1 MNPGPRAGAEEEV
14 IPMPRTILIASDHGG
29 FALKGALIQAL
40 RAADSQIE
48 DLGPDCTG
56 SCDYPVFANKLCQ
69 RLLDA
74 GEDGQN
80 GQMLG
85 ILVCGTGLGMSMA
98 ANRFA
103 GIRAAVCTCEFMAR
117 MARAHNN
124 ANVLCLGER
133 VIGQGLAQDIAR
145 TFLTTNF
152 EGGRHLRRIGQFDPA
167 TATKP

>member
-1 MNPGPRAGAEEEV
+1 MPKTV
-14 IPMPRTILIASDHGG
+14 IIASDHGG
-29 FALKGALIQAL
+29 FALKSALIPVL
-40 RAADSQIE
+40 REAGCLVE

-56 SCDYPVFANKLCQ
+56 SCDYPLFADKLC
-69 RLLDA
+69 RRVRDA

-80 GQMLG
+80 GTVLG

-98 ANRFA
+98 ANRHH
-103 GIRAAVCTCEFMAR
+103 GIRAAMCTCEFMAR

-145 TFLTTNF
+145 TFLAANF
-152 EGGRHLRRIGQFDPA
+152 EGGRHLRRIELFEKPA
-167 TATKP
+167 

>member
-1 MNPGPRAGAEEEV
+1 MS
-14 IPMPRTILIASDHGG
+14 RTVLIASDHGG
-29 FALKGALIQAL
+29 FVLKGAIIQAL
-40 RAADSQIE
+40 RQTDWTVE
-48 DLGPDCTG
+48 NLGPDCTG
-56 SCDYPVFANKLCQ
+56 SCDYPQFADKLCQ

-98 ANRFA
+98 ANRHQ
-103 GIRAAVCTCEFMAR
+103 GIRAAVCTCDFMSR

-133 VIGQGLAQDIAR
+133 VIGQGLGIDIVR
-145 TFLTTNF
+145 SFLGTNF
-152 EGGRHLRRIGQFDPA
+152 EGGRHLRRIGQFD
-167 TATKP
+167 TTTKP

>member
-1 MNPGPRAGAEEEV
+1 
-14 IPMPRTILIASDHGG
+14 MPRTVFIASDHGG

-40 RAADSQIE
+40 RQADCRIE

-56 SCDYPVFANKLCQ
+56 SCDYPAFADTLCQ
-69 RLLDA
+69 GLLAA

-80 GQMLG
+80 GSALG

-98 ANRFA
+98 ANRHQ

-133 VIGQGLAQDIAR
+133 VLGQGLALDITRA
-145 TFLTTNF
+145 FLATNF
-152 EGGRHLRRIGQFDPA
+152 EGGRHLRRIDQFDKPGQLDSPGQFDL
-167 TATKP
+167 TTKP

>member
-1 MNPGPRAGAEEEV
+1 
-14 IPMPRTILIASDHGG
+14 MPRTVFIASDHGG

-40 RAADSQIE
+40 RKADCRIE

-56 SCDYPVFANKLCQ
+56 SCDYPVFADKLCQ
-69 RLLDA
+69 RVLAA
-74 GEDGQN
+74 GEEGQDGRV
-80 GQMLG
+80 LG

-98 ANRFA
+98 ANRHL

-133 VIGQGLAQDIAR
+133 VVGQGLALDIANA
-145 TFLTTNF
+145 FLNAHF
-152 EGGRHLRRIGQFDPA
+152 EGGRHLRRIEQFEIH
-167 TATKP
+167 TKP